1 MVTPAGAGVLLCSSL
16 VTSRHA
22 APPRPRAV
30 RHGRPRRSHGVLRGA
45 ALAVVAVLCFG
56 ASGAAA
62 LYVQLNGNINTIDA
76 SDLIQAL
83 PEPTATATGPADP
96 DDPNAGRDVN
106 ILLMGSDERDGEN
119 EAIGGH
125 VDGMRSDTTIV
136 AHISADRTRV
146 ELISIPRDSLV
157 DIPSCT
163 MSNGETTSPQRNAM
177 FNSAFALGADRGGDI
192 ASAAACTV
200 NTVQQNTGVRIDHFV
215 VVDFAGFT
223 KMVDAIGGVPICIPN
238 DMDAPKAGL
247 QLTAGQQTLD
257 GTQAL
262 AFARARTGVGVGD
275 GSDTNRLGRQ
285 QELLAAVVRELLSKN
300 MLTDITQLIRFLDSA
315 TESLSIDSGFSSI
328 SDMAGLAYSLRSASA
343 DNISFMTI
351 PFAAAPSDPN
361 RVVWTSEADAIW
373 ANVAADQ
380 PMLSGTS
387 QDAAAGGDTGAGT
400 GDTGTGDTGT
410 GDTGT
415 GDTGTGDTATG
426 DPAATAPATPDPA
439 QTREAGKEAFS
450 AGDVTAVCG

>member
-1 MVTPAGAGVLLCSSL
+1 MLVP

-22 APPRPRAV
+22 APARPRAV
-30 RHGRPRRSHGVLRGA
+30 RHGRPRRSHAALRGV
-45 ALAVVAVLCFG
+45 ALATVAVLCFG

-62 LYVQLNGNINTIDA
+62 LYVRLNSNIETIDA
-76 SDLIQAL
+76 SGLISAM
-83 PEPTATATGPADP
+83 PRPTATGPADP

-119 EAIGGH
+119 EAIGGY
-125 VDGMRSDTTIV
+125 VGGMRSDTTIV
-136 AHISADRTRV
+136 AHISADRSRV

-163 MSNGETTSPQRNAM
+163 MSDGSTTYAQSNAM
-177 FNSAFALGADRGGDI
+177 FNSAFSIGADNGGDI

-200 NTVQQNTGVRIDHFV
+200 NTVQANTGVRIDHFV

-223 KMVDAIGGVPICIPN
+223 KMVDSIGGVPMCIPN
-238 DMDAPKAGL
+238 EMSAPKAGL
-247 QLTAGQQTLD
+247 YLNAGNQTLD

-285 QELLAAVVRELLSKN
+285 QELLASVVREVLGKN
-300 MLTDITQLIRFLDSA
+300 LLTDITQLIRFLDSA

-328 SDMAGLAYSLRSASA
+328 SDMAGLAYSLRNTSAA
-343 DNISFMTI
+343 NISFMTI
-351 PFAAAPSDPN
+351 PFAAAPSDKN

-380 PMLSGTS
+380 PMLTGTS
-387 QDAAAGGDTGAGT
+387 QDTGTGAGT
-400 GDTGTGDTGT
+400 DTGTGTGTDPGTDPGTDTGT
-410 GDTGT
+410 DPGTDTGS
-415 GDTGTGDTATG
+415 DTGAEQPQT
-426 DPAATAPATPDPA
+426 PSSPTPDPVE
-439 QTREAGKEAFS
+439 TREAGKEAFS
-450 AGDVTAVCG
+450 ANDVTAVCG

>member
-1 MVTPAGAGVLLCSSL
+1 M
-16 VTSRHA
+16 TSRHA

-83 PEPTATATGPADP
+83 PEPSVTATGPADP

-136 AHISADRTRV
+136 AHISADRSRV

-163 MSNGETTSPQRNAM
+163 MSNGKTTSAQRNAM
-177 FNSAFALGADRGGDI
+177 FNSAFAIGADNGGDI

-238 DMDAPKAGL
+238 DMNAPKAGL
-247 QLTAGQQTLD
+247 FLNAGEQTLT
-257 GTQAL
+257 GSQAL
-262 AFARARTGVGVGD
+262 AFARARTGQGVGD

-328 SDMAGLAYSLRSASA
+328 SDMAGLAYSLRGASA
-343 DNISFMTI
+343 ENISFMTI

-361 RVVWTSEADAIW
+361 RVVWTSQADTIW

-380 PMLSGTS
+380 PML
-387 QDAAAGGDTGAGT
+387 AGT
-400 GDTGTGDTGT
+400 GDDPSASDPGTTDPGTTDPGTGTTDPGTGTGSETP
-410 GDTGT
+410 
-415 GDTGTGDTATG
+415 AAPA
-426 DPAATAPATPDPA
+426 PAATT

-450 AGDVTAVCG
+450 ASDVTAVCG

>member
-1 MVTPAGAGVLLCSSL
+1 M
-16 VTSRHA
+16 
-22 APPRPRAV
+22 
-30 RHGRPRRSHGVLRGA
+30 LRGV
-45 ALAVVAVLCFG
+45 ALTAVAVLCFG
-56 ASGAAA
+56 ASGASA
-62 LYVQLNGNINTIDA
+62 LYVRLNGNINTIDA

-83 PEPTATATGPADP
+83 PEPEVTATGPADP
-96 DDPNAGRDVN
+96 DDPNAGQPVN

-157 DIPSCT
+157 RIPTCT
-163 MSNGETTSPQRNAM
+163 MSDGSTTSPQRSAM

-200 NTVQQNTGVRIDHFV
+200 NTVMENTGVPIHHFV

-223 KMVDAIGGVPICIPN
+223 KMVDAVGGVPMCVPN
-238 DMDAPKAGL
+238 DMVAPKAGL
-247 QLTAGQQTLD
+247 SLSAGQQTLD

-285 QELLAAVVRELLSKN
+285 QELLAGVVREVLGKN

-328 SDMAGLAYSLRSASA
+328 TDMAGLAYSLRSTPAG
-343 DNISFMTI
+343 NISFMTI
-351 PFAAAPSDPN
+351 PFATAPSDPN
-361 RVVWTSEADAIW
+361 RVVWTSEAGPIW
-373 ANVAADQ
+373 ANVAADR
-380 PMLSGTS
+380 PMLAGTG
-387 QDAAAGGDTGAGT
+387 QDDSGGDAGTGTGAGT
-400 GDTGTGDTGT
+400 DAGTDTGTGADAGT
-410 GDTGT
+410 TDPSTPAGPET
-415 GDTGTGDTATG
+415 TAP
-426 DPAATAPATPDPA
+426 PAAPAPA

-450 AGDVTAVCG
+450 ANDVTAVCG